1 MTIKGQQLHQ
11 EAAPT
16 PAHRAPLGQFR
27 VIACDTFE
35 GPFADTLVGD
45 FTKLDAAVAA
55 ASVGPDVTQP
65 GVQVTLAGSFA
76 GTSTVKFG
84 TTSAAVVS
92 SSANEIVVNVP
103 SVA

>member
-1 MTIKGQQLHQ
+1 MTTKGQQLHQ

-16 PAHRAPLGQFR
+16 SAHRAPLGLFR

-55 ASVGPDVTQP
+55 AHRAIEPMT
-65 GVQVTLAGSFA
+65 
-76 GTSTVKFG
+76 
-84 TTSAAVVS
+84 AVYVYDDS
-92 SSANEIVVNVP
+92 GLLRFSDFQASEV
-103 SVA
+103 